1 MENDINKNLLEIS
14 ETLKNKI
21 WNETKKMWRVAG
33 PSILMRFS
41 TFGVSVISQ
50 AFVGHIGPTELAA
63 YALVF
68 TVILRFANS
77 ILLGM
82 NSGLGTLCGQAYGAK
97 QYHMLGIYLQQSWI
111 VLTTTTIILSPLFV
125 FASPILKALGQDE
138 HIADVAGNIALWFI
152 PVIFSYAA
160 SFSCQMYLQAQS
172 KNHVISYMAVYS
184 LLQHVFGSWL
194 LTVRYAFGVPGA
206 MVSTILAYWIP
217 SFGQLVYVMFG
228 GCPDTWTG
236 FTTFAFKDLGPMIKL
251 SLSSGAMICLE
262 LWYNSILILLTGNM
276 KNAEV
281 TIDALS
287 ICLNISGWAV
297 MISIG
302 FMNGASVRVSN
313 ELGRRDSKAAKFSIL
328 VIVFTSFAIA
338 FVLFVFFL
346 FFRGRLAYF
355 FTKSEDVAEAVASL
369 SPLLAFTILLNGVQP
384 VLSGVANGA
393 GRQGIVA
400 YVNLGSYYLIGIPL
414 GVILGYV
421 IKLQVQGVWIGMI
434 FGTVVQTTILV
445 IMTYRTDWDKEVSLA
460 HKRINRWFVEAE
472 TSDTSSNKH
481 SGAA

>member
-1 MENDINKNLLEIS
+1 MISTKNLLEIS

-82 NSGLGTLCGQAYGAK
+82 NTIVDRFNHHHNHTLPAIRLRLPDSKSSRPGRAHRRRGGKHCALVHPGYI
-97 QYHMLGIYLQQSWI
+97 LLRRVLQ
-111 VLTTTTIILSPLFV
+111 LP
-125 FASPILKALGQDE
+125 
-138 HIADVAGNIALWFI
+138 DVPAGG
-152 PVIFSYAA
+152 
-160 SFSCQMYLQAQS
+160 QS

-251 SLSSGAMICLE
+251 SLSSGGHDLPQHK
-262 LWYNSILILLTGNM
+262 W
-276 KNAEV
+276 
-281 TIDALS
+281 
-287 ICLNISGWAV
+287 
-297 MISIG
+297 
-302 FMNGASVRVSN
+302 
-313 ELGRRDSKAAKFSIL
+313 LGRDDIYRFHEWSKG
-328 VIVFTSFAIA
+328 A
-338 FVLFVFFL
+338 FGLLFHEE
-346 FFRGRLAYF
+346 RGR
-355 FTKSEDVAEAVASL
+355 
-369 SPLLAFTILLNGVQP
+369 
-384 VLSGVANGA
+384 
-393 GRQGIVA
+393 GRG
-400 YVNLGSYYLIGIPL
+400 G
-414 GVILGYV
+414 
-421 IKLQVQGVWIGMI
+421 
-434 FGTVVQTTILV
+434 
-445 IMTYRTDWDKEVSLA
+445 R
-460 HKRINRWFVEAE
+460 
-472 TSDTSSNKH
+472 
-481 SGAA
+481 